1 MTTFD
6 LDDPALLFSQ
16 EFIDDPAPFYEHLRT
31 HAPVWEMPGS
41 GTFVVTT
48 AALVAEATARIED
61 FSSNLTGLLFTD
73 DAGRPTVFDM
83 GDRGSAIH
91 VLATADPPS
100 HTDHRKL
107 LQPLF
112 SPAAVERIAPFVTER
127 TDQLVDALVAE
138 GEGDAATGLAEP
150 LPVAVI
156 AAMIGI
162 PATDVDELAP
172 LILRSNDLLA
182 GVLGVADML
191 AGAEASNRVNDHLD
205 ALLRSWEPTTDGMTV
220 CDALVKAAVAGEL
233 TIDDGLGM
241 LVQLLGAGTET
252 TTSLIGRA
260 VMHLAG
266 DEERQARLRAHPEE
280 LMRFIEE
287 MLRLDGPFRFHYRST
302 PRDTELGGVA
312 IPAGS
317 RVLLMWA
324 AANLDEAY
332 FDRPDEFD
340 PERAAL
346 RSHFA
351 FGRGLHFC
359 IGAPLARLETRIA
372 LEGLL
377 RATNH
382 FTLDPGGAPSFR
394 RSIFVRKLD
403 HLPLR
408 FD

>member
-6 LDDPALLFSQ
+6 LDDPALLFARD
-16 EFIDDPAPFYEHLRT
+16 FVDDPAPFYAYLRA
-31 HAPVWEMPGS
+31 HAPVWEMPGT

-48 AALVAEATARIED
+48 AALVAEATSRTAD
-61 FSSNLTGLLFTD
+61 FSSNLSSLLYTD
-73 DAGRPTVFDM
+73 EAGRPTVFDM
-83 GDRGSAIH
+83 SSRGSAIH
-91 VLATADPPS
+91 VLATADPPG

-112 SPAAVERIAPFVTER
+112 SPAAVEAIASFVTER
-127 TDQLVDALVAE
+127 TAELVDALVAD
-138 GEGDAATGLAEP
+138 GRGDAATDLAEP

-162 PATDVDELAP
+162 PSDDVDELAP
-172 LILRSNDLLA
+172 LVLRANDLLA
-182 GVLGVADML
+182 GVLGIADMV
-191 AGAEASNRVNDHLD
+191 AGAEASNRVTTYLD
-205 ALLRSWEPTTDGMTV
+205 ALLRSWTPTTGGATV
-220 CDALVKAAVAGEL
+220 CDALSNAAAAGEI

-241 LVQLLGAGTET
+241 LLQLLGAGTET

-260 VMHLAG
+260 VLQLAR
-266 DEERQARLRAHPEE
+266 DDDRQERLRANPED
-280 LMRFIEE
+280 LPKFIEE

-302 PRDTELGGVA
+302 PHETELGGVT

-332 FDRPDEFD
+332 FDHPDEFD
-340 PERAAL
+340 PQRAAL

-359 IGAPLARLETRIA
+359 IGAPLARLEARIA

-377 RATNH
+377 RATRG
-382 FTLDPGGAPSFR
+382 FVLDPDGSPSFR
-394 RSIFVRKLD
+394 NSIFVRKLD
-403 HLPLR
+403 RLPLR
-408 FD
+408 FS